1 MSIAISV
8 YKQYDNRAE
17 MFLTGTNPATKVVKI
32 YVALIDADVNY
43 HLVGNVPPEDGSDNR
58 FSISDAEVQAAD
70 ATLASA
76 SFSSTCLFFRAVAD
90 SDAISTGITKQ
101 TGVFNVS
108 RSAMGENPMSISYLY
123 GLSQQGKGQVPISST
138 RQGSISISSIPFYE
152 DEYVIDKTYDG
163 SGKVATELYY
173 LKNDPT
179 GSRALLITYTNGAN
193 GPTKIEYTNT
203 TKP

>member
-1 MSIAISV
+1 
-8 YKQYDNRAE
+8 
-17 MFLTGTNPATKVVKI
+17 
-32 YVALIDADVNY
+32 
-43 HLVGNVPPEDGSDNR
+43 
-58 FSISDAEVQAAD
+58 
-70 ATLASA
+70 
-76 SFSSTCLFFRAVAD
+76 
-90 SDAISTGITKQ
+90 
-101 TGVFNVS
+101 
-108 RSAMGENPMSISYLY
+108 MSISYLY